1 MSGGLESRA
10 TTQSIFDQMG
20 KSVPLEIGH
29 DRRLGGRPAVS
40 LTSPIPKMIIINDP
54 IPPIST
60 APNLDDVLT
69 RSSIPTVSGMGVL
82 QRSHLI
88 TTQVGVPGEAPA
100 KEVTPKEPE
109 PCSGPG
115 GLCPPEAN
123 QAIYDILMSKSVD
136 ISCACDAWEY
146 YPMANPVEGE
156 FKWKSDLEFIYR
168 NTERDSF
175 EASDTYILQYSRWSP
190 KGASLGVDNG
200 LPKLLLIHDALDSR
214 RSWWCCQKQ
223 LSPFIDTI
231 SVDLLGSGGSLKP
244 RGLNSSFSGSA
255 EADVFPW
262 SFQLHAEY
270 LIGMA
275 NVFWPNET
283 FFVAGVG
290 WGAQIAAS
298 MAALS
303 DSVAGI
309 IMINP
314 PGFGKEIHPEIHYAG
329 LHNLARVVTDS
340 ELNNLAV
347 SFLGIVRDC
356 LLSGMSS
363 SDAGHSGRDN
373 ATASTLRMV
382 LEQYS
387 SLDRRRVLIDQM
399 VAISNLQH
407 QELPKTQENINGLEI
422 DQITAPCLVV
432 TGSNDIIYPPEHR
445 NLYPAVY
452 YNSTVRTTHLHGLG
466 HLAHIEGPKTISETI
481 LDFVREQLGFSS
493 LNDAFIG
500 FMGASQGNER
510 SIINGFRS
518 LYGF

>member
-1 MSGGLESRA
+1 MSSGFETRGSV
-10 TTQSIFDQMG
+10 QSIFDQMG
-20 KSVPLEIGH
+20 KSVPLEIGF

-40 LTSPIPKMIIINDP
+40 LTSPIPRQIIINDP
-54 IPPIST
+54 IPPITTS
-60 APNLDDVLT
+60 PNLDDVLT

-82 QRSHLI
+82 PKTHLI
-88 TTQVGVPGEAPA
+88 TTQVGTPGDQSVITAPQ
-100 KEVTPKEPE
+100 KKPE

-115 GLCPPEAN
+115 GLCPAEAN
-123 QAIYDILMSKSVD
+123 QAIYDILMSKAVE

-168 NTERDSF
+168 DSERDAYQ
-175 EASDTYILQYSRWSP
+175 ASDTYRLQYSRWSP
-190 KGASLGVDNG
+190 QGTSVGVNNG
-200 LPKLLLIHDALDSR
+200 SPKLLLIHDVLDSR

-223 LSPFIDTI
+223 LSPFVDTI
-231 SVDLLGSGGSLKP
+231 SVDLLGSGESLKP
-244 RGLNSSFSGSA
+244 RGLNSSFNGSS

-262 SFQLHAEY
+262 SFRLHAEY
-270 LIGMA
+270 LVGMA
-275 NVFWPNET
+275 KVFWPNET

-298 MAALS
+298 MAAIS
-303 DSVAGI
+303 EEVAGI

-314 PGFGKEIHPEIHYAG
+314 PGFGKEIHPEIHYAS
-329 LHNLARVVTDS
+329 LHNLARIMSDDD
-340 ELNNLAV
+340 LNNLSV
-347 SFLGIVRDC
+347 SFLSIVREC

-363 SDAGHSGRDN
+363 SDLGHSGRDN
-373 ATASTLRMV
+373 AAASTLRLV
-382 LEQYS
+382 LDQYS

-407 QELPKTQENINGLEI
+407 QELPSTLENINGLEI
-422 DQITAPCLVV
+422 DKIIAPCLVV
-432 TGSNDIIYPPEHR
+432 AGGNDIIYPPEHR

-452 YNSTVRTTHLHGLG
+452 YNSTVRTTLLPSLG
-466 HLAHIEGPKTISETI
+466 HLAHIEGAKTVSETI
-481 LDFVREQLGFSS
+481 LDFIREQIGFGS